1 MTEKS
6 MKISFHSLLTSPD
19 TDTPGQVKSIIKTE
33 SIKKELVAGENKQI
47 NTFQY
52 KMKLKTR
59 RQKR

>member
-1 MTEKS
+1 

-47 NTFQY
+47 NTF
-52 KMKLKTR
+52 
-59 RQKR
+59 

>member
-1 MTEKS
+1 MPKMTEKS

-47 NTFQY
+47 NTF
-52 KMKLKTR
+52 
-59 RQKR
+59 